1 MVTQSILTHLTA
13 RTDIPLYAHT
23 HARKW
28 LIQTPVRCVSRALAD
43 RFTDPLGAALAMVD
57 GRVP

>member
-1 MVTQSILTHLTA
+1 MVTQSILTDLTA
-13 RTDIPLYAHT
+13 RTDIPLYA

-43 RFTDPLGAALAMVD
+43 RFADPLGAALAMVD
-57 GRVP
+57 GRAP